1 MNNGKAVQ
9 TKKKGAVCMAALLTS
24 YFMTAVMLLIL
35 ALLLYKMNL
44 DESKVAAGILITYI
58 VSGFTGGFVAG
69 KGIANKKYL
78 WGLGVG
84 MLYFLILIC
93 VSAVSG
99 RILLQQGLHLFTTMI
114 FCAGS
119 GMMGGMLS

>member
-35 ALLLYKMNL
+35 
-44 DESKVAAGILITYI
+44 
-58 VSGFTGGFVAG
+58 
-69 KGIANKKYL
+69 
-78 WGLGVG
+78 
-84 MLYFLILIC
+84 IC

-114 FCAGS
+114 LCAGS

>member
-69 KGIANKKYL
+69 K
-78 WGLGVG
+78 
-84 MLYFLILIC
+84 
-93 VSAVSG
+93 
-99 RILLQQGLHLFTTMI
+99 
-114 FCAGS
+114 
-119 GMMGGMLS
+119 

>member
-9 TKKKGAVCMAALLTS
+9 TKKRGIVCLTALLTS

-44 DESKVAAGILITYI
+44 EESKVAAGILITYI
-58 VSGFTGGFVAG
+58 ISGFIGGFVAG
-69 KGIANKKYL
+69 KGIAVKKYL

-84 MLYFLILIC
+84 ILYFFILIG

-99 RILLQQGLHLFTTMI
+99 RILLQEGMHLFTTMI
-114 FCAGS
+114 LCAGS

>member
-1 MNNGKAVQ
+1 
-9 TKKKGAVCMAALLTS
+9 MAALLTS

-114 FCAGS
+114 LCAGS